1 MRKTMKRENIISE
14 LENNIYVLC
23 IPSKTPGGEKKEICH
38 ISTMNTATSEI

>member
-23 IPSKTPGGEKKEICH
+23 IPSKTPGGEKKRYAIYLL
-38 ISTMNTATSEI
+38 